1 MSERNNG
8 GHGSGHDGDGSG
20 GSDGSGHGT
29 VTKPSDDG
37 SGHGRGHDGDGSGG
51 HDSDGGGGEDDNDDA
66 WLPVPTPI
74 TIAIAQNHPPFIAD
88 GFFPRYAAGGM
99 RAPTLLTDSRRAAI
113 PAGLGLLPQSLWRPV
128 EWDLTTIQAW
138 AAASRTHSP
147 CHSRCYDHVDP
158 RLDAPC
164 LVHCGQRPADRVRAQ
179 NARGPFH

>member
-88 GFFPRYAAGGM
+88 GFFQGMPRAGCERRLSSLIAAG
-99 RAPTLLTDSRRAAI
+99 RRDWLFFLNAPCAPKIHPT
-113 PAGLGLLPQSLWRPV
+113 GLV
-128 EWDLTTIQAW
+128 
-138 AAASRTHSP
+138 SRTHEDCFIDSGEP
-147 CHSRCYDHVDP
+147 HADP
-158 RLDAPC
+158 R
-164 LVHCGQRPADRVRAQ
+164 
-179 NARGPFH
+179 

>member
-99 RAPTLLTDSRRAAI
+99 RAPTLLTDSRRA
-113 PAGLGLLPQSLWRPV
+113 PGLALLPQC
-128 EWDLTTIQAW
+128 A
-138 AAASRTHSP
+138 
-147 CHSRCYDHVDP
+147 
-158 RLDAPC
+158 
-164 LVHCGQRPADRVRAQ
+164 VRAENVTPDRARDQ
-179 NARGPFH
+179 NARRLFH